1 MTKIRLYLDEDT
13 MDSDLLGALRLRN
26 VDVFS
31 AGEAQ
36 MLSRS
41 DEEQL
46 QWALNNQRIIYS
58 FNVRDFYRIHKK
70 YVENQQRHAGIILGV
85 LSYSIGEQMRRLLR
99 IIANK
104 SAEEMENQVEF
115 LSAWGEQ

>member
-1 MTKIRLYLDEDT
+1 MKIH
-13 MDSDLLGALRLRN
+13 SDLLGALRLRK
-26 VDVFS
+26 VDVLS

-46 QWALNNQRIIYS
+46 QWALDNQRIIYS
-58 FNVRDFYRIHKK
+58 FNVRDFYRIHTNCL
-70 YVENQQRHAGIILGV
+70 ENQQRHPGIILGFQN
-85 LSYSIGEQMRRLLR
+85 YSIGEQMRRLLR

-104 SAEEMENQVEF
+104 SAEEMENKVEF
-115 LSAWGEQ
+115 LSAWEEQ

>member
-26 VDVFS
+26 VDVLS

-46 QWALNNQRIIYS
+46 
-58 FNVRDFYRIHKK
+58 K
-70 YVENQQRHAGIILGV
+70 
-85 LSYSIGEQMRRLLR
+85 
-99 IIANK
+99 
-104 SAEEMENQVEF
+104 
-115 LSAWGEQ
+115 